1 MRVLATL
8 LLLATLV
15 SCAAPSP
22 APAGEATVVEPGM
35 VCRIRHHDGPLTA
48 HGGIGGLGAPA
59 QTQLSE
65 WGIGGTGGPE
75 TQASLRAMTPP
86 TSHSST

>member
-15 SCAAPSP
+15 SCTAPSP
-22 APAGEATVVEPGM
+22 APVGEATVVKPGM
-35 VCRIRHHDGPLTA
+35 GCRIRHDDGPLTTNA
-48 HGGIGGLGAPA
+48 GIGALGAPA
-59 QTQLSE
+59 QTQFSE

-75 TQASLRAMTPP
+75 TQASLRTMTPP